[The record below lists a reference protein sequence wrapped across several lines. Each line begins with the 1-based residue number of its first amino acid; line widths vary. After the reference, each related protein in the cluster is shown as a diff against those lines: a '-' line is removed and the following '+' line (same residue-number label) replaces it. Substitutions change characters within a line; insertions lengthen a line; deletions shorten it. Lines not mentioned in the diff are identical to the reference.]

1 MKNPEP
7 RRKNLI
13 DLTKN
18 EKIYFTKDKK
28 KITASNYLKNICK
41 VHIRKRVILKIMIC
55 KTT

>member
-28 KITASNYLKNICK
+28 KSLQVT
-41 VHIRKRVILKIMIC
+41 ILKIFARFISERE
-55 KTT
+55 